1 MVPPLFLWW
10 RRTGAVRKWFILS
23 FPGSSALCLWQ
34 KVDASVSCE
43 LTKIPLTFTHSMEQ
57 EHQHCMLLCEQ
68 NTPVTHVYFFSPL
81 TADFAS
87 KIRCIPAPGNPSSK
101 AAPSVLLLSVSFLQ
115 KIVCKLFDSKA
126 RHGSKCQEEWMGVRR
141 IGCFE
146 PVDLVE
152 VDHSTNSSAV
162 CLGERGL
169 RSRGART
176 C

>member
-1 MVPPLFLWW
+1 MVYFEFSWYCCFL
-10 RRTGAVRKWFILS
+10 S
-23 FPGSSALCLWQ
+23 
-34 KVDASVSCE
+34 
-43 LTKIPLTFTHSMEQ
+43 LTKGGSQRFLQVYQNPSCFHSISIEQ
-57 EHQHCMLLCEQ
+57 EHQRCVLLCEQ
-68 NTPVTHVYFFSPL
+68 NIPVIHVYFFSPL
-81 TADFAS
+81 AADFAA
-87 KIRCIPAPGNPSSK
+87 KIRCIPAPGNPSSE

-115 KIVCKLFDSKA
+115 KTVCKLFDSKA

-141 IGCFE
+141 IGFFE